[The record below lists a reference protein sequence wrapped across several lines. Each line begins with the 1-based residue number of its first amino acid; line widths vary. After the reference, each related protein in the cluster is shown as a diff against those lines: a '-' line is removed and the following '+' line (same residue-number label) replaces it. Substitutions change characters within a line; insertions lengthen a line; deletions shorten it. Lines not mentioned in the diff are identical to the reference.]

1 MTRWIFHVDMDE
13 FIAAVE
19 VLRHPELRGKP
30 VIVGGDGDPT
40 KRGVVST
47 ASYEAREFGVR
58 SAMPLRTALKRCP
71 DGVFLAVD
79 ADHYLEASSRVM
91 DTLRTFP
98 AVVQV
103 LGWDEAFMAVE
114 TDDPEA
120 LARDVQREV
129 LERTDLWC
137 SIGVGDSKHRAKLGS
152 AFAKPRGVFRLTRQ
166 EWPTLMGPRPVEAL
180 WGIGKKTAAK
190 LNELGIHT
198 VDELASADDDLL
210 ATRFGPNTGPWIR
223 SLGTGEDDGEV
234 TAEPYVRRG
243 QSHEHT
249 FQQDLTDLE
258 EIRAQAERIA
268 RELFDDLP
276 EDRQVMR
283 VTVKLRTSSFFTS
296 THQRKLAEPTRD
308 VDRIVEGVLEALA
321 MFELDRPVRL
331 LGRSRRVHRALDHV
345 GAAVPEGVDA
355 TPHPASHAELQRLG
369 QAHRSGHEH
378 QEPVGLDATPI
389 EGIGRRLGGGL
400 QQRHPAE
407 RATESSGPYE
417 QQPTAFPHVR
427 AHLGGG
433 LDPHTSIFG
442 TDLSPQTRDGPN
454 ATELPPEG

>member
-19 VLRHPELRGKP
+19 VLRRPELRGKP

-58 SAMPLRTALKRCP
+58 SGMPLRTAVKRCP

-79 ADHYLEASSRVM
+79 AEHYLEASGRVM
-91 DTLRTFP
+91 DSLRTF
-98 AVVQV
+98 AGVVQV

-120 LARDVQREV
+120 LAREIQERV

-137 SIGVGDSKHRAKLGS
+137 SIGVGDSRHRAKLAS
-152 AFAKPRGVFRLTRQ
+152 AFAKPRGVFRLTRE
-166 EWPTLMGPRPVEAL
+166 EWPALMGPRPVEAL

-190 LNELGIHT
+190 LAELGIRT
-198 VDELASADDDLL
+198 VDELAGADDDVL

-243 QSHEHT
+243 QSHERT
-249 FQQDLTDLE
+249 FQRDLTDHD
-258 EIRAQAERIA
+258 EIRGETERIA
-268 RELFDDLP
+268 RELFADLP
-276 EDRQVMR
+276 DDRPVMR

-296 THQRKLAEPTRD
+296 THGRKLPAPTRD
-308 VDRIVEGVLEALA
+308 VADVVDAAREALSR
-321 MFELDRPVRL
+321 FDLDRPVRL
-331 LGRSRRVHRALDHV
+331 LGVRV
-345 GAAVPEGVDA
+345 EF
-355 TPHPASHAELQRLG
+355 AE
-369 QAHRSGHEH
+369 
-378 QEPVGLDATPI
+378 PD
-389 EGIGRRLGGGL
+389 
-400 QQRHPAE
+400 
-407 RATESSGPYE
+407 
-417 QQPTAFPHVR
+417 
-427 AHLGGG
+427 
-433 LDPHTSIFG
+433 
-442 TDLSPQTRDGPN
+442 
-454 ATELPPEG
+454 